1 MDNRKVETY
10 QDLAVWQQSHDL
22 VQKVFNACARFRKHE
37 QAYLAQMLRNSAAQI
52 PLNIALG
59 FKKRGKDAKVHY
71 YRTALTALDELN
83 YYILLSRDLGH
94 LKNANKLLEE
104 IENVEKRLKGLVR
117 SVAGNN

>member
-1 MDNRKVETY
+1 M
-10 QDLAVWQQSHDL
+10 
-22 VQKVFNACARFRKHE
+22 
-37 QAYLAQMLRNSAAQI
+37 
-52 PLNIALG
+52 
-59 FKKRGKDAKVHY
+59 HY

-94 LKNANKLLEE
+94 LKNASKLLEE